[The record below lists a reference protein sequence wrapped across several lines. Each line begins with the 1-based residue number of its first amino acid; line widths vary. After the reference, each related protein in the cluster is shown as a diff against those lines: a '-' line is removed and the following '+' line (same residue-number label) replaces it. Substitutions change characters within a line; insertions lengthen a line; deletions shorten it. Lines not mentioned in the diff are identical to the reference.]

1 MSAEDLD
8 SRTKI
13 KDGDAE
19 LAPNE
24 SLLPDSGSKDKPDNM
39 EAVET
44 SEEKTRP
51 QKLKLTKL
59 RRSEKKLLEQK
70 TSSDSKAKRYM
81 TWALNC

>member
-44 SEEKTRP
+44 TFTQVQNFSDI
-51 QKLKLTKL
+51 
-59 RRSEKKLLEQK
+59 SKLLMFMPQEH
-70 TSSDSKAKRYM
+70 YV
-81 TWALNC
+81 